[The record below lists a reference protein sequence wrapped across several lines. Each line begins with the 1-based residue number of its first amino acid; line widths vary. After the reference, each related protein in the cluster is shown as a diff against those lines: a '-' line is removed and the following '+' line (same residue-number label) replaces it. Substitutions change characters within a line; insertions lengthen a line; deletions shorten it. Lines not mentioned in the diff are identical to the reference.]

1 MAKIRLIQTIIIFVT
16 EQRFSLV
23 SLGVLTYGEIAYR
36 KGMWRFQGEYW
47 LHGIT
52 GSLIHRPDGCA
63 KLMSPSKGETA
74 VHGCH
79 RRGDMVVRMRK
90 EMTIPRSWYLCFS
103 AKIGIGSSWPV

>member
-1 MAKIRLIQTIIIFVT
+1 M
-16 EQRFSLV
+16 

-36 KGMWRFQGEYW
+36 KWLWRFQVEYW

-52 GSLIHRPDGCA
+52 GSLIHRPDGCT

-90 EMTIPRSWYLCFS
+90 EMTILRSWYLCFS